1 MRRAFRFL
9 YFLGLGVTLLGGTL
23 AFIVLA
29 TRLWHPGPEAARLE
43 VWAFAIYFVGGAL
56 VGWAG
61 LAYIFRT
68 VVPLPCRSC
77 GLAARA
83 VSLNPIEIR
92 CPHCGDVQRIPFHM
106 HGAS

>member
-23 AFIVLA
+23 GFIVLA
-29 TRLWHPGPEAARLE
+29 TRLWHPGPEAAQVE
-43 VWAFAIYFVGGAL
+43 MWAFGVYFVGVAL
-56 VGWAG
+56 AGWAG

-68 VVPLPCRSC
+68 CVPLPCRKC
-77 GLAARA
+77 GQAARA

-92 CPHCGDVQRIPFHM
+92 CPSCGDVQKIPFHM
-106 HGAS
+106 RGTS